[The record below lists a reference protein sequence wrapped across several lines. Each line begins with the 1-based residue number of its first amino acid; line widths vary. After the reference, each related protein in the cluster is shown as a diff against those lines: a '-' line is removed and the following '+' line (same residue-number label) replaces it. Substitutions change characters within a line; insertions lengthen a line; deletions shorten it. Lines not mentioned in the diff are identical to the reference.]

1 MFDPSFFSFGNG
13 LFYNPMT
20 DSVQASAPAS
30 NTGTVKGREY
40 DIETANNLK
49 TEIANQ
55 TNVLGVDHRAS
66 FTKDQ
71 DKIID
76 DMAKQLAS
84 YGVTSLADIKPELEE
99 KQFWAVPRY
108 DFDDY
113 GNSTFT
119 GQYDLYDQDPN
130 ASYDG
135 PSPTSVRQASEA
147 DLAQLQEK
155 GTITTRVGAINAKTG
170 ESIPLNKL
178 NNSAGSGFTW
188 YNVEFIDG
196 QAVPY
201 AWKESTGAGALGD
214 QIKAMAQPLAPVAV
228 ALLTPIVGAPAAS
241 AIVNTVLTGDV
252 TEGLKAGATTFLGNQ
267 ASNFLADTS
276 LESIF
281 SSDAVS
287 ESPATSSLLG
297 GDAEAQIGGFYGN
310 TPTAEFDPKLGGT
323 YITQNG
329 RDVFIPLTPTETGS
343 LLDTVNVVG
352 TPAPSLLAPL
362 TTVNVSGT
370 REDNGLLGTVNVIGT
385 RPDELD
391 MGTVTVTGT
400 RPDEPDLGVVTVT
413 GTRPT
418 DMGTINVV
426 GTAPT
431 DVGTVEITG
440 TRPDEPDMGTV
451 TVIGERPEE
460 PDVGTVTVVGTAP
473 GGAEVF
479 PVAPPPPIEETP
491 LEPKTELP
499 DLPSLTMTTPPAADD
514 QQMPFNYQG
523 VDYSQLLALLTREL
537 GLLSPARQYY
547 RGLLG

>member
-20 DSVQASAPAS
+20 DSVVTQTSAPALT
-30 NTGTVKGREY
+30 TGTVKGREY

-147 DLAQLQEK
+147 DLVQLQEK

-178 NNSAGSGFTW
+178 NNSGGSGFTY
-188 YNVEFIDG
+188 YNVEFVDG

-201 AWKESTGAGALGD
+201 SYKTATGLGALGD
-214 QIKAMAQPLAPVAV
+214 QIKAIASIPPVAA
-228 ALLTPIVGAPAAS
+228 ALTAALGPVIGFPAA
-241 AIVNTVLTGDV
+241 AATVQTIATGDLK
-252 TEGLKAGATTFLGNQ
+252 EGLKAGATTYLGQQ
-267 ASNFLADTS
+267 ATDFAKDFDT
-276 LESIF
+276 
-281 SSDAVS
+281 DG
-287 ESPATSSLLG
+287 LLGGGSQNTQVIG

-370 REDNGLLGTVNVIGT
+370 KEDNGLLGTVNVIGT
-385 RPDELD
+385 RPDEPD

-418 DMGTINVV
+418 DMGTVNVV

-460 PDVGTVTVVGTAP
+460 PDVGTVTIVGTAP